1 MFDKGLPADRMVPGE
16 QNPPTANRTFTE
28 RDASGRLHK
37 ASRMERWQRAAG
49 GTLPDTL
56 TFFFRMGVGTCRAN
70 C

>member
-37 ASRMERWQRAAG
+37 ASRMERW
-49 GTLPDTL
+49 
-56 TFFFRMGVGTCRAN
+56 
-70 C
+70 